1 MCIRDRSYIIILYL
15 IKQTIHFLHGDI
27 NELYS
32 PAAFG
37 KQVIYIAG
45 HQPRRRISHNSDSF
59 SSYLALGGESL
70 VMIYQLF
77 HHIGDSAMNN
87 ICLLYT
93 SRCV

>member
-1 MCIRDRSYIIILYL
+1 MAFSKSSSSFPAGNGTVGKYGRLISYIIILYL

-45 HQPRRRISHNSDSF
+45 HQPRRRISQLLF
-59 SSYLALGGESL
+59 VFLLPRAGAKAL
-70 VMIYQLF
+70 
-77 HHIGDSAMNN
+77 
-87 ICLLYT
+87 
-93 SRCV
+93 